1 MTFEWVNTPCM
12 ACSMHDGYSRSFGNI
27 LVRLLLFRLLPFHL
41 LQFCLPN
48 DVEMRVSKVIEG
60 MKQRAKEETTS
71 VPKIYQQSLQ
81 EIYAEGDDEVAAV
94 LPTFSSIHTTQLV

>member
-1 MTFEWVNTPCM
+1 MTFEWVNTPCI
-12 ACSMHDGYSRSFGNI
+12 ACSMHDDYSRSFGNL

-60 MKQRAKEETTS
+60 MKQRAKEETTP

-94 LPTFSSIHTTQLV
+94 LPTFSSIRTT